1 MLAMTNE
8 TSAAE
13 PALARQALATLRPQ
27 AFGRGDP
34 YRVND
39 PIVEPL
45 WAGIRALASVDDGE
59 AALVDADG
67 DAIEEMEAIV
77 AGIAAAALAEGLV
90 VDGFLTKQALQAH
103 GAIYAWPDE
112 MPSMGRLV
120 SVRRPGAVDPVA
132 LKERDFETSTF
143 APDDEI
149 SFVAIDLLWLDG
161 SSLLDV
167 PLLERRRLLESV
179 LSESEIVRLGAFVR
193 PPIETWVASW
203 RMQGFSGVTFKAAN
217 SRYLPGKPNPEWAV
231 SGMPRR

>member
-1 MLAMTNE
+1 MTNE
-8 TSAAE
+8 TTAAE
-13 PALARQALATLRPQ
+13 AALAREVLPTLRPQ
-27 AFGRGDP
+27 GFGKGDP
-34 YRVND
+34 YRVSD

-45 WAGIRALASVDDGE
+45 WAGVRALAAVDDRE

-67 DAIEEMEAIV
+67 DSIEGMDTIV
-77 AGIAAAALAEGLV
+77 EGIASAAQTDGLV
-90 VDGFLTKQALQAH
+90 VDGFLTKQALQA
-103 GAIYAWPDE
+103 GGGIYAWPDE
-112 MPSMGRLV
+112 MPSMGRLIG
-120 SVRRPGAVDPVA
+120 VRRGGAVDPVK
-132 LKERDFETSTF
+132 LKEQTFQDATF
-143 APDDEI
+143 APDDEL

-179 LSESEIVRLGAFVR
+179 LSESEVVRHGAYVR

-217 SRYLPGKPNPEWAV
+217 SRYLPGKPNPEWAI